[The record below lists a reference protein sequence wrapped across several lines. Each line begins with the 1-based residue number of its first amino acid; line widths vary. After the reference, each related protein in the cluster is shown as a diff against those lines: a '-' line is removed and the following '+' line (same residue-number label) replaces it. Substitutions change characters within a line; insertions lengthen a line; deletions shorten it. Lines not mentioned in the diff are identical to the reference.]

1 MKKKFLCTVAVLLFG
16 GLCTLG
22 AILLRLHMSR
32 EERVELE
39 NRD

>member
-1 MKKKFLCTVAVLLFG
+1 MKKKFLWSMVVLLFG

-32 EERVELE
+32 EERAELE
-39 NRD
+39 DRG